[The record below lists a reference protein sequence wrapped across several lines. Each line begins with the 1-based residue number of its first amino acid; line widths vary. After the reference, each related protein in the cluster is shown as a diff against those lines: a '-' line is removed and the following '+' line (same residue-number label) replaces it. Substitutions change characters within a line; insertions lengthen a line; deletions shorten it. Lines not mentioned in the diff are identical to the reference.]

1 MESGKNMNAQ
11 SPEFIKARRKLDRY
25 AFDRTLEE
33 YKKDNTIDFQKRKE
47 EIIKEE
53 LLELKKK
60 MQEREEKDLLS
71 GINKLADINS
81 DIDARYKDLI
91 SEKAKEKLAIRE
103 EADRIF
109 EELKKQQREREIQ
122 SKKVKP
128 SVLNRD
134 DEIKRKIEE
143 EKEARKLED
152 MQATKRRAEA
162 LRRAN
167 YSKEKTRY
175 DDRQGKL
182 NNFVEQLT
190 SINEME
196 NKHVQNNRTSSIKR
210 TQVQKP
216 SVHPSNIRSQ
226 TSIPERVVIKEAEP
240 APKKEEKPVQALV
253 PKKQKPSFMDRIHSF
268 GTKVSEAAITAYE
281 MLTFKHN
288 RDVAVGKRK
297 ERAVS
302 PAEASRAY
310 EKSMKYDNSES
321 TFDVRSKNGNK
332 NKTTPFFEH
341 LQAKADE
348 KAAIDAMNSK
358 SKNEQSRDSRQR
370 GA

>member
-1 MESGKNMNAQ
+1 
-11 SPEFIKARRKLDRY
+11 
-25 AFDRTLEE
+25 
-33 YKKDNTIDFQKRKE
+33 
-47 EIIKEE
+47 
-53 LLELKKK
+53 
-60 MQEREEKDLLS
+60 
-71 GINKLADINS
+71 
-81 DIDARYKDLI
+81 
-91 SEKAKEKLAIRE
+91 
-103 EADRIF
+103 
-109 EELKKQQREREIQ
+109 
-122 SKKVKP
+122 
-128 SVLNRD
+128 
-134 DEIKRKIEE
+134 
-143 EKEARKLED
+143 
-152 MQATKRRAEA
+152 
-162 LRRAN
+162 
-167 YSKEKTRY
+167 
-175 DDRQGKL
+175 
-182 NNFVEQLT
+182 
-190 SINEME
+190 
-196 NKHVQNNRTSSIKR
+196 
-210 TQVQKP
+210 
-216 SVHPSNIRSQ
+216 
-226 TSIPERVVIKEAEP
+226 
-240 APKKEEKPVQALV
+240 
-253 PKKQKPSFMDRIHSF
+253 MDRIHSF

>member
-1 MESGKNMNAQ
+1 MRAQ
-11 SPEFIKARRKLDRY
+11 AFKQALKEFQN
-25 AFDRTLEE
+25 
-33 YKKDNTIDFQKRKE
+33 DNTIDLQKRTD
-47 EIIKEE
+47 EIFNKRILQFEK
-53 LLELKKK
+53 
-60 MQEREEKDLLS
+60 EREENLLS
-71 GINKLADINS
+71 GINKLADKNS
-81 DIDARYKDLI
+81 DIDTRYNEWASKEAD
-91 SEKAKEKLAIRE
+91 EKQAIRE
-103 EADRIF
+103 EADRIL
-109 EELKKQQREREIQ
+109 EELKKEQREKEKQ
-122 SKKVKP
+122 VKNVKP
-128 SVLNRD
+128 SVLNRN
-134 DEIKRKIEE
+134 DEIKKKIEE
-143 EKEARKLED
+143 AKQAKKLED

-182 NNFVEQLT
+182 NNFVEQLA

-210 TQVQKP
+210 TQVQNQNV
-216 SVHPSNIRSQ
+216 SSSNIRRE
-226 TSIPERVVIKEAEP
+226 TPIPERVIIKEVEP
-240 APKKEEKPVQALV
+240 TPIPKKEEKPVQALV

-268 GTKVSEAAITAYE
+268 GTKVSEAAMTAYE

-321 TFDVRSKNGNK
+321 TFDVRSKNENK
-332 NKTTPFFEH
+332 PTSFLEH

-348 KAAIDAMNSK
+348 KAAINAMNSK
-358 SKNEQSRDSRQR
+358 SKNEQSRDSEQR